1 MVGKRPVC
9 QTPQT
14 GRYLFCSVDKIT
26 QCGSQ
31 QNTSQ
36 QHHRQNQRDQARQV
50 GFMVYFL
57 FCLSGQIAFLPSAC
71 IMERWD
77 YTTNDFS
84 S

>member
-1 MVGKRPVC
+1 
-9 QTPQT
+9 
-14 GRYLFCSVDKIT
+14 
-26 QCGSQ
+26 
-31 QNTSQ
+31 
-36 QHHRQNQRDQARQV
+36 
-50 GFMVYFL
+50 MVYFL